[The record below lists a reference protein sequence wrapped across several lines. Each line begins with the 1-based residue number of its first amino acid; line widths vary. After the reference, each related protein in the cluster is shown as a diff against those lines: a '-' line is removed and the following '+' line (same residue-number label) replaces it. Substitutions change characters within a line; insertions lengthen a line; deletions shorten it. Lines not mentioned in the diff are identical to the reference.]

1 MRRARSAF
9 RRARGVGRI
18 AAADV
23 APTVTT
29 SRRGLAPLLS
39 LLVATTAGCATAPV
53 AEEIP
58 MPYLD
63 TLRTLEAHGAQLAPG
78 SAAERRA
85 LERFQRALSDF
96 KAPDFRARVRDA
108 YAEAVWFNDTLKSVE
123 GRDAVERYLA
133 ASAEALH
140 AGRVEP
146 LGWTSDGQGNYFL
159 RWEMRLRFKRL
170 AGGEER
176 RSIGMS
182 HVRFDA
188 EGRAVLH
195 QDFWDSAAGLWE
207 HVPGLGGLLR
217 LAKRRL

>member
-1 MRRARSAF
+1 MPRAPSGF
-9 RRARGVGRI
+9 RVARGVGRI
-18 AAADV
+18 AAASV
-23 APTVTT
+23 ALRVTVF
-29 SRRGLAPLLS
+29 RRGLAPLVS
-39 LLVATTAGCATAPV
+39 LLVATTAGCASAPA
-53 AEEIP
+53 AEEIA
-58 MPYLD
+58 MPYLE
-63 TLRTLEAHGAQLAPG
+63 TVRALEARGPQLAPG

-85 LERFQRALSDF
+85 LERFQSALSDF
-96 KAPDFRARVRDA
+96 KAPDFRQRVRDA
-108 YAEAVWFNDTLKSVE
+108 YAETVWFNDTLKSVE
-123 GRDAVERYLA
+123 GRDAVEAYLA
-133 ASAEALH
+133 ASADALH
-140 AGRVEP
+140 EGRVEP

-207 HVPGLGGLLR
+207 HVPGIGGLLR